1 MIGRTSTRI
10 LAPCLAGG
18 LALLAL
24 TTGCGSSST
33 STSANSSNSGK
44 PSYCSGGEQLKSS
57 VQDLGKLNVATG
69 GMSSAQGALKNVQTS
84 AQKFDSES
92 KGAFSSQTTALR
104 SALTGLQA
112 DLKSLHGLPS
122 AAQLKAL
129 VSRGGKVKTA
139 GANLQSAWS
148 AKCK

>member
-10 LAPCLAGG
+10 LLPCLAGG
-18 LALLAL
+18 LALAAL
-24 TTGCGSSST
+24 TAGCGSSST
-33 STSANSSNSGK
+33 STSASSSNSGK
-44 PSYCSGGEQLKSS
+44 PSYCAAGAQVKTN
-57 VQDLGKLNVATG
+57 VQDLGKVTVTG
-69 GMSSAQGALKNVQTS
+69 GMSSAQSALKNIQTS

-112 DLKSLHGLPS
+112 DLKSVHGLPS
-122 AAQLKAL
+122 ATQLKAL
-129 VSRGGKVKTA
+129 VSQGGKVKTA

-148 AKCK
+148 AKCR

>member
-10 LAPCLAGG
+10 LLPCLAGG

-24 TTGCGSSST
+24 AAGCTST
-33 STSANSSNSGK
+33 STSSSASGSNSGK
-44 PSYCSGGEQLKSS
+44 PSYCSGGQQLKTS
-57 VQDLGKLNVATG
+57 VQDLGKANVATG

-84 AQKFDSES
+84 AQKFDTES

-104 SALTGLQA
+104 NALSGLQT
-112 DLKSLHGLPS
+112 DLKSLHGMPS
-122 AAQLKAL
+122 TAQLKAL
-129 VSRGGKVKTA
+129 VSQGGKVKTA
-139 GANLQSAWS
+139 ATNLQSAWS

>member
-1 MIGRTSTRI
+1 MIGRTSTQI
-10 LAPCLAGG
+10 LLPCLAGG
-18 LALLAL
+18 LALAAL
-24 TTGCGSSST
+24 TAGCGSTST
-33 STSANSSNSGK
+33 STSASSGK
-44 PSYCSGGEQLKSS
+44 PSYCAAGEQLKTN
-57 VQDLGKLNVATG
+57 VQDLGKANVTG
-69 GMSSAQGALKNVQTS
+69 GMSSAQSALKNVQAS

-122 AAQLKAL
+122 ATQLKAL
-129 VSRGGKVKTA
+129 VSQGGKVKTA

>member
-1 MIGRTSTRI
+1 MIGRTSTQI
-10 LAPCLAGG
+10 LLPCLAGG
-18 LALLAL
+18 LALAAL
-24 TTGCGSSST
+24 TAGCGSSST
-33 STSANSSNSGK
+33 STSASSSNSGK
-44 PSYCSGGEQLKSS
+44 PSYCAAGEQVKTN
-57 VQDLGKLNVATG
+57 VQDLGKVTVTG
-69 GMSSAQGALKNVQTS
+69 GLSSAQSALKNVQAS

-92 KGAFSSQTTALR
+92 KGAFLSQTTALR

-122 AAQLKAL
+122 ATQLKAL
-129 VSRGGKVKTA
+129 VSQGGKVKTA

>member
-10 LAPCLAGG
+10 LIPCLAGG
-18 LALLAL
+18 LALAAL
-24 TTGCGSSST
+24 TAGCGSSAT
-33 STSANSSNSGK
+33 STSASSGNSGK

-57 VQDLGKLNVATG
+57 VQDLGKVNVTG
-69 GMSSAQGALKNVQTS
+69 GMSSAQSAVTNVQTS

-92 KGAFSSQTTALR
+92 KGAFSSQTTALKN
-104 SALTGLQA
+104 ALTGLQA
-112 DLKSLHGLPS
+112 DLKALHGLPS
-122 AAQLKAL
+122 ATQLKAL
-129 VSRGGKVKTA
+129 VSQGGKVKTA

>member
-10 LAPCLAGG
+10 LIPCLAGG

-24 TTGCGSSST
+24 TAGCTSTST
-33 STSANSSNSGK
+33 STSASGSNSGK
-44 PSYCSGGEQLKSS
+44 PSYCAAGEQVKSN
-57 VQDLGKLNVATG
+57 VKDLGKVTVTG
-69 GMSSAQGALKNVQTS
+69 GMSSAQSALKNVQTS

-92 KGAFSSQTTALR
+92 KGAFSSQTTALKN
-104 SALTGLQA
+104 ALTGLQT

-122 AAQLKAL
+122 ATQLKAL
-129 VSRGGKVKTA
+129 VSQGGKVKTA
-139 GANLQSAWS
+139 ATNLQSAWS

>member
-10 LAPCLAGG
+10 LVPCLAGG

-24 TTGCGSSST
+24 TTGCGSTST
-33 STSANSSNSGK
+33 STSASSGK

-57 VQDLGKLNVATG
+57 VHDLGKTNVAAG
-69 GMSSAQGALKNVQTS
+69 GMSSAQSALKSVQTS

-104 SALTGLQA
+104 SALTGLQR
-112 DLKSLHGLPS
+112 DLKSLHGFPS
-122 AAQLKAL
+122 ATQLKAL
-129 VSRGGKVKTA
+129 VAQGGKVKTA

>member
-10 LAPCLAGG
+10 LVPCLAGG

-24 TTGCGSSST
+24 TAGCGST
-33 STSANSSNSGK
+33 STSASSSNSGK

-57 VQDLGKLNVATG
+57 VQDLGKTNVAAG

-104 SALTGLQA
+104 SALTGLQR
-112 DLKSLHGLPS
+112 DLTSLHGFPS
-122 AAQLKAL
+122 ATQLKAL
-129 VSRGGKVKTA
+129 VAQGGKVKTA